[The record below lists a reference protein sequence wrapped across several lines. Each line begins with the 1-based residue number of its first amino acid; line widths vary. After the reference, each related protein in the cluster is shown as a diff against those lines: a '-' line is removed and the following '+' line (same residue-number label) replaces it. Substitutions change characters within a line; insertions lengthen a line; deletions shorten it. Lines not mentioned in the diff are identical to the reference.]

1 MQTPALKLY
10 RYEVVNDTEPRHL
23 LARDFGDAMFH
34 AAELAGGAN
43 MLSNVILDDD
53 MWQDDNN

>member
-1 MQTPALKLY
+1 MQSMKLY
-10 RYEVVNDTEPRHL
+10 RYEVVNDTTPRHL

-34 AAELAGGAN
+34 AAELAGGSN
-43 MLSNVILDDD
+43 MLSNLILDDD